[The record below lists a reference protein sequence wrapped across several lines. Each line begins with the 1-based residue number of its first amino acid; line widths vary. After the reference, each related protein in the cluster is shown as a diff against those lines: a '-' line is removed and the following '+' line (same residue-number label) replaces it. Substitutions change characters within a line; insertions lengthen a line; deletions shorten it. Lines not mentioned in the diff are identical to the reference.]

1 MITWHDEDPEGS
13 AGEEARL
20 DTAGDAVRDGEHRGE
35 LTHQRRVSIIDQSE
49 DSISIIDQSED
60 SNHDT

>member
-1 MITWHDEDPEGS
+1 MITWHYEDPEGS

-35 LTHQRRVSIIDQSE
+35 LTNQRTVLVLLTNQRTVLVTNQK
-49 DSISIIDQSED
+49 QVL
-60 SNHDT
+60 